1 MPGIRADGRSKGKRK
16 MTTFQAATVVS
27 VVRGQ
32 ISAPPQTVFPLC
44 CPVEEYKWIPG
55 WKCHLVHCPNDKVEF
70 GTVFREIF
78 SAPFLLGRASGE
90 TTWTAVLHEP
100 ENYRV
105 HFKLEN
111 AHSSSLYK
119 IELEDDGSG
128 GTSSI
133 LEFTYRAL
141 DDAGNTL
148 AENALQEKIERML
161 DLIGLMLK
169 TYCETGRMIS
179 FLELQKAVSAVR
191 GLSLAQKLRMAMNRL
206 MMLHMKDQDRA
217 RFMRRFK
224 SG

>member
-1 MPGIRADGRSKGKRK
+1 
-16 MTTFQAATVVS
+16 MTNHTTTTQPAATIVS
-27 VVRGQ
+27 VLRGE
-32 ISAPPQTVFPLC
+32 ISAPPGTVFPLC

-55 WKCHLVHCPNDKVEF
+55 WKCHLVHCPNDKVEL

-78 SAPFLLGRASGE
+78 SAPFLLGKASGE

-100 ENYRV
+100 ENYRL

-128 GTSSI
+128 GTSSM

-141 DDAGNTL
+141 DDAGNAL
-148 AENALQEKIERML
+148 AEKALREKIEIML
-161 DLIGLMLK
+161 ELIGLMLK

-179 FLELQKAVSAVR
+179 FLELQKTVSAVR
-191 GLSLAQKLRMAMNRL
+191 GLSLAEKVRMGMNRL
-206 MMLHMKDQDRA
+206 IMLHMKDQDHA
-217 RFMRRFK
+217 RFMRQFR
-224 SG
+224 GG

>member
-1 MPGIRADGRSKGKRK
+1 MMKH
-16 MTTFQAATVVS
+16 TTTAQPARTSVVS

-32 ISAPPQTVFPLC
+32 ISAPPETVFPLC

-78 SAPFLLGRASGE
+78 SAPFLLGKVSGE

-119 IELEDDGSG
+119 IELADDGSG
-128 GTSSI
+128 GTTST
-133 LEFTYRAL
+133 LELTYRAL
-141 DDAGNTL
+141 DDAGNAL
-148 AENALQEKIERML
+148 AANALQEKIEIML
-161 DLIGLMLK
+161 ELLGLMLK
-169 TYCETGRMIS
+169 TYCEKGRMIS
-179 FLELQKAVSAVR
+179 SLELQKAVSAERV
-191 GLSLAQKLRMAMNRL
+191 LSLAQKVRMGMNRL
-206 MMLHMKDQDRA
+206 MMLHFRDQDRA
-217 RFMRRFK
+217 RFMRQFR

>member
-1 MPGIRADGRSKGKRK
+1 
-16 MTTFQAATVVS
+16 
-27 VVRGQ
+27 VRGQ

-55 WKCHLVHCPNDKVEF
+55 WKCHLVHCPNDKVEL

-161 DLIGLMLK
+161 ELIGLMLK

>member
-1 MPGIRADGRSKGKRK
+1 M
-16 MTTFQAATVVS
+16 MNHTTTAQPAVTVVS
-27 VVRGQ
+27 VLRGQ
-32 ISAPPQTVFPLC
+32 ISAPPETVFPLC

-55 WKCHLVHCPNDKVEF
+55 WKCQLRHCPNDKVEF

-100 ENYRV
+100 ENYRL

-128 GTSSI
+128 GTTSR
-133 LEFTYRAL
+133 LELTYRAL
-141 DDAGNTL
+141 DERGAAL
-148 AENALQEKIERML
+148 AENALQEKIEIML
-161 DLIGLMLK
+161 ELIGVMLK

-179 FLELQKAVSAVR
+179 LSELQKAVSTVR
-191 GLSLAQKLRMAMNRL
+191 GLSLADKVRMGMNRL
-206 MMLHMKDQDRA
+206 FMLHTKDQDRA
-217 RFMRRFK
+217 RFMRQFNA
-224 SG
+224 G